1 MTFENYEDAFSKY
14 KEIFLKGRKSI
25 FTKKEILNKDNV
37 EVLIDHFVKK
47 LDDSKIEKTKDN
59 KEVIFDRVVKDQLMN
74 ASDDVIDLM
83 ANIIWLWR
91 LPPRIEKKDMETII
105 KNFLNIVGKG
115 NLLDNENNEFK
126 TTSVNGFASP
136 GSYYYSNKSFELA
149 YIIKF
154 LKKYLENDEN
164 NKEIDILKE
173 LGNSITINGKEKMAS
188 IYNALLHLFDP
199 KNYMPII
206 SNAHKEAIVAT
217 FESKYCKVDAD
228 NIDDTYDIDEKLKKI
243 NDGLKNALK
252 NEKNL
257 KENIFYDDR
266 VKNMWSGGIDF
277 ESKNIILYGAPGTG
291 KTYQTKQTIEA
302 KKQIKE
308 NCEYKIVQFHPSYSY
323 EDFMDGVKPI
333 GIENGAMK
341 FELRNGVF
349 KQMCIDA
356 FKELEKNKEK
366 AKKYYFVADEIN
378 RAELSRVFGELLLCL
393 EEDKRL
399 RFDKDGNLQ
408 GMLVKTAN
416 SSLWNNEKHA
426 VYVDKE
432 TGEGYFGVPE
442 NLYFIGTMNDI
453 DKSIDSFDMALRRR
467 FVWKRYRCDYDVIA
481 DHFAKLINSKSNA
494 KPDTE
499 TYIQTY
505 IELCKDINEYITSE
519 KGLGLDDSYELG
531 HSYFLKPKKLTK
543 SEISR
548 LWNEHISPLL
558 KEYLRTQYSGKDIET
573 RLNDMKTKLIDT
585 YGNSNK

>member
-1 MTFENYEDAFSKY
+1 MAFENYEDAFSKY

-37 EVLIDHFVKK
+37 ELLIDHFVEK

-59 KEVIFDRVVKDQLMN
+59 KEVIFDRVVKDQLMG
-74 ASDDVIDLM
+74 AIDDVIDLM

-91 LPPRIEKKDMETII
+91 LPPRIEKKDMVTII

-115 NLLDNENNEFK
+115 NLLDNENNKFK

-164 NKEIDILKE
+164 DKEIDILKE
-173 LGNSITINGKEKMAS
+173 LGNNITINGKEKTAS
-188 IYNALLHLFDP
+188 IYNALLHLFKP
-199 KNYMPII
+199 EEYVPII

-217 FESKYCKVDAD
+217 FESIYCKQGT
-228 NIDDTYDIDEKLKKI
+228 DDLDEKLKDI
-243 NDGLKNALK
+243 ENRLKDALK

-302 KKQIKE
+302 RKLIEE
-308 NCEYKIVQFHPSYSY
+308 NHEYKIVQFHPSYSY
-323 EDFMDGVKPI
+323 EDFMDGVKPT

-341 FELRNGVF
+341 FELKNGVF

-356 FKELEKNKEK
+356 FKNLKNSQEGKEEL
-366 AKKYYFVADEIN
+366 KKYYFVADEIN

-399 RFDKDGNLQ
+399 RYEGKNLQ

-416 SSLWNNEKHA
+416 SSLWDNEKHA
-426 VYVDKE
+426 VYIDEV
-432 TGEGYFGVPE
+432 GEGYFGVPE

-467 FVWKRYRCDYDVIA
+467 FVWKRYGCNYDVIA
-481 DHFAKLINSKSNA
+481 EHFDKSSEDKL
-494 KPDTE
+494 E
-499 TYIQTY
+499 TYV
-505 IELCKDINEYITSE
+505 EFCKDINEYITSD

-531 HSYFLKPKKLTK
+531 HSYFLKPKNLSKK
-543 SEISR
+543 EISK
-548 LWNEHISPLL
+548 LWEGHISPLL

-573 RLNDMKTKLIDT
+573 RLNDMKTKLIDK

>member
-1 MTFENYEDAFSKY
+1 MAFENYEDAFSKY

-37 EVLIDHFVKK
+37 ELLIDHFVEK

-59 KEVIFDRVVKDQLMN
+59 KEVIFDRVVKDQLMG
-74 ASDDVIDLM
+74 AITDDVIDLM

-91 LPPRIEKKDMETII
+91 LPPRIEKKDMVTII

-164 NKEIDILKE
+164 DKEIDILKE
-173 LGNSITINGKEKMAS
+173 LGNSITINGKEKTAS
-188 IYNALLHLFDP
+188 IYNALLHLFKP
-199 KNYMPII
+199 EEYVPII

-217 FESKYCKVDAD
+217 FESIYCKQGT
-228 NIDDTYDIDEKLKKI
+228 DDLDEKLKDI
-243 NDGLKNALK
+243 ENRLKDALK

-302 KKQIKE
+302 RKLIEE
-308 NCEYKIVQFHPSYSY
+308 NHEYKIVQFHPSYSY
-323 EDFMDGVKPI
+323 EDFMDGVKPT

-341 FELRNGVF
+341 FELKNGVF

-356 FKELEKNKEK
+356 FKNLKNSQEGKEEL
-366 AKKYYFVADEIN
+366 KKYYFVADEIN

-399 RFDKDGNLQ
+399 RLGEDGKPQ

-416 SSLWNNEKHA
+416 SSLWDKEKHA
-426 VYVDKE
+426 VCVKDN
-432 TGEGYFGVPE
+432 EGYFGVPE

-467 FVWKRYRCDYDVIA
+467 FVWKRYSCNYDVIA
-481 DHFAKLINSKSNA
+481 EYFDKSSEDKL
-494 KPDTE
+494 E
-499 TYIQTY
+499 TYV
-505 IELCKDINEYITSE
+505 EFCKDINEYITSD

-531 HSYFLKPKKLTK
+531 HSYFLKPKNLSKK
-543 SEISR
+543 EISK
-548 LWNEHISPLL
+548 LWEGHISPLL

-573 RLNDMKTKLIDT
+573 RLKEMKTKLIDK

>member
-1 MTFENYEDAFSKY
+1 MAFENYEDAFSKY

-37 EVLIDHFVKK
+37 ELLIDHFVEK

-59 KEVIFDRVVKDQLMN
+59 KEVIFDRVVKDQLMG
-74 ASDDVIDLM
+74 AIDDVIDLM

-91 LPPRIEKKDMETII
+91 LPPRIEKKDMVTII

-115 NLLDNENNEFK
+115 NLLDNENNKFK

-164 NKEIDILKE
+164 DKEIDILKE
-173 LGNSITINGKEKMAS
+173 LGNSITINGKEKTAS
-188 IYNALLHLFDP
+188 IYNALLHLFKP
-199 KNYMPII
+199 EEYVPII

-217 FESKYCKVDAD
+217 FESIYCKQGT
-228 NIDDTYDIDEKLKKI
+228 DDLDEKLKDI
-243 NDGLKNALK
+243 ENRLKDALK

-302 KKQIKE
+302 RKLIEE
-308 NCEYKIVQFHPSYSY
+308 NHEYKIVQFHPSYSY
-323 EDFMDGVKPI
+323 EDFMDGVKPT

-341 FELRNGVF
+341 FELKNGVF

-356 FKELEKNKEK
+356 FKNLKNSQEGKEEL
-366 AKKYYFVADEIN
+366 KKYYFVADEIN

-399 RFDKDGNLQ
+399 RYEGKNLQ

-416 SSLWNNEKHA
+416 SSLWDNEKHA
-426 VYVDKE
+426 VYIDEK
-432 TGEGYFGVPE
+432 TKEGYFGVPE

-467 FVWKRYRCDYDVIA
+467 FVWKRYGCNYDVIA
-481 DHFAKLINSKSNA
+481 EHFDKSSEDKL
-494 KPDTE
+494 E
-499 TYIQTY
+499 TYV
-505 IELCKDINEYITSE
+505 EFCKDINEYITSD

-531 HSYFLKPKKLTK
+531 HSYFLKPKNLSKK
-543 SEISR
+543 EISK
-548 LWNEHISPLL
+548 LWEGHISPLL

-573 RLNDMKTKLIDT
+573 RLNDMKTKLIDK

>member
-1 MTFENYEDAFSKY
+1 MATY
-14 KEIFLKGRKSI
+14 KEVFDKFNDTFLKNKKSI
-25 FTKKEILNKDNV
+25 FTDREILNKDNV
-37 EVLIDHFVKK
+37 EFLIKNFVEKGDTSNK
-47 LDDSKIEKTKDN
+47 DFDEKIKGQLKD
-59 KEVIFDRVVKDQLMN
+59 
-74 ASDDVIDLM
+74 ASDDLIDLM

-91 LPPRIEKKDMETII
+91 LPPKTADRKGSVVFFL
-105 KNFLNIVGKG
+105 KNFNKEELLRG
-115 NLLDNENNEFK
+115 NPNLFLGNFE
-126 TTSVNGFASP
+126 GFAAA
-136 GSYYYSNKSFELA
+136 GTYYNINKAFELA
-149 YIIKF
+149 YIIIF
-154 LKKYLENDEN
+154 LKKYLEVNVYNSGTKTIIE
-164 NKEIDILKE
+164 ILKC
-173 LGNSITINGKEKMAS
+173 LGNNVEMAKTKKTAS
-188 IYNALLHLFDP
+188 MYNALLHLFDP
-199 KNYMPII
+199 ENYMPII
-206 SNAHKEAIVAT
+206 SNAHKEDIVAA
-217 FESKYCKVDAD
+217 FKSKYCETGTD
-228 NIDDTYDIDEKLKKI
+228 DIDEKLKKI
-243 NDGLKNALK
+243 NDELKNALK

-302 KKQIKE
+302 RKLIEE
-308 NCEYKIVQFHPSYSY
+308 NHEYKIVQFHPSYSY

-356 FKELEKNKEK
+356 FKDLEKNKEK

-399 RFDKDGNLQ
+399 RYEGEKLQ

-416 SSLWNNEKHA
+416 SSLWDNKEHA
-426 VYVDKE
+426 VYVDE
-432 TGEGYFGVPE
+432 AGEGYFGVPE

-467 FVWKRYRCDYDVIA
+467 FVWKRYSCNYDVIA
-481 DHFAKLINSKSNA
+481 EHFDKSSEDKL
-494 KPDTE
+494 E
-499 TYIQTY
+499 TYV
-505 IELCKDINEYITSE
+505 EFCKDINEYITSD

-531 HSYFLKPKKLTK
+531 HSYFLKPKNLNKK
-543 SEISR
+543 EISK
-548 LWNEHISPLL
+548 LWEGHISPLL

-573 RLNDMKTKLIDT
+573 RLNDMKAKLIDK

>member
-1 MTFENYEDAFSKY
+1 MAFENYEDAFK
-14 KEIFLKGRKSI
+14 KFNEIFFKDRKSI
-25 FTKKEILNKDNV
+25 FTDKEIFNKNNV
-37 EVLIDHFVKK
+37 AFLIRNFVEKGDASDK
-47 LDDSKIEKTKDN
+47 DFDEKIKEQLKD
-59 KEVIFDRVVKDQLMN
+59 
-74 ASDDVIDLM
+74 ASDDEIDLM

-91 LPPRIEKKDMETII
+91 LPPKTADRKSSVAFFL
-105 KNFLNIVGKG
+105 KNFNKEELMNGDPNSFLG
-115 NLLDNENNEFK
+115 NF
-126 TTSVNGFASP
+126 VGFATA
-136 GSYYYSNKSFELA
+136 GTYYNINKAFELA
-149 YIIKF
+149 YIIRF
-154 LKKYLENDEN
+154 LEKYLEIGGTE
-164 NKEIDILKE
+164 KEIDILKKE
-173 LGNSITINGKEKMAS
+173 LGNSIKINEKEKTAS
-188 IYNALLHLFDP
+188 MYNALLHLFKPED
-199 KNYMPII
+199 YMPII

-217 FESKYCKVDAD
+217 FESKYCKTDTGDDAD
-228 NIDDTYDIDEKLKKI
+228 DIDKKLKKI
-243 NDGLKNALK
+243 KDRLENDLKGK
-252 NEKNL
+252 IEL
-257 KENIFYDDR
+257 KEKNIFYDDSVR
-266 VKNMWSGGIDF
+266 NMWSGGIDF

-302 KKQIKE
+302 RKLIEE
-308 NCEYKIVQFHPSYSY
+308 NHEYKIVQFHPSYSY
-323 EDFMDGVKPI
+323 EDFMDGVKPV

-341 FELRNGVF
+341 FELKNGVF

-356 FKELEKNKEK
+356 FKDLEKNKEK

-399 RFDKDGNLQ
+399 RLGEDGKPQ

-416 SSLWNNEKHA
+416 SSLWDNEKHA

-481 DHFAKLINSKSNA
+481 KHFDKISEDRLE
-494 KPDTE
+494 P
-499 TYIQTY
+499 Y
-505 IELCKDINEYITSE
+505 IEFCKDINEYITSE

-543 SEISR
+543 IEISK
-548 LWNEHISPLL
+548 LWEGHISPLL
-558 KEYLRTQYSGKDIET
+558 KEYLRTQYSGKDIEI

-585 YGNSNK
+585 YGNKNK

>member
-1 MTFENYEDAFSKY
+1 MAFENYEDAFSKY

-37 EVLIDHFVKK
+37 ELLIDHFVEK

-59 KEVIFDRVVKDQLMN
+59 KEVIFDRVVKDQLMG
-74 ASDDVIDLM
+74 AITDDVIDLM

-91 LPPRIEKKDMETII
+91 LPPRIEKKDMVTII

-164 NKEIDILKE
+164 DKEIDILKE
-173 LGNSITINGKEKMAS
+173 LGNSITINGKEKTAS
-188 IYNALLHLFDP
+188 IYNALLHLFKP
-199 KNYMPII
+199 EEYVPII

-217 FESKYCKVDAD
+217 FESIYCKQGT
-228 NIDDTYDIDEKLKKI
+228 DDLDEKLKDI
-243 NDGLKNALK
+243 ENRLKDALK

-302 KKQIKE
+302 RKLIEE
-308 NCEYKIVQFHPSYSY
+308 NHEYKIVQFHPSYSY
-323 EDFMDGVKPI
+323 EDFMDGVKPT

-341 FELRNGVF
+341 FELKNGVF

-356 FKELEKNKEK
+356 FKNLKNSQEGKEEL
-366 AKKYYFVADEIN
+366 KKYYFVADEIN

-399 RFDKDGNLQ
+399 RYEGKNLQ

-416 SSLWNNEKHA
+416 SSLWDNEKHA
-426 VYVDKE
+426 VYIDEV
-432 TGEGYFGVPE
+432 GEGYFGVPE

-467 FVWKRYRCDYDVIA
+467 FVWKRYGCNYDVIA
-481 DHFAKLINSKSNA
+481 EHFDKSSEDKL
-494 KPDTE
+494 E
-499 TYIQTY
+499 TYV
-505 IELCKDINEYITSE
+505 EFCKDINEYITSD

-531 HSYFLKPKKLTK
+531 HSYFLKPKNLSKK
-543 SEISR
+543 EISK
-548 LWNEHISPLL
+548 LWEGHISPLL

-573 RLNDMKTKLIDT
+573 RLNDMKTKLIDK

>member
-1 MTFENYEDAFSKY
+1 M
-14 KEIFLKGRKSI
+14 KGRKSI

-37 EVLIDHFVKK
+37 ELLIDHFVEK

-59 KEVIFDRVVKDQLMN
+59 KEVIFDRVVKDQLMG
-74 ASDDVIDLM
+74 AITDDVIDLM

-91 LPPRIEKKDMETII
+91 LPPRIEKKDMVTII

-164 NKEIDILKE
+164 DKEIDILKE
-173 LGNSITINGKEKMAS
+173 LGNSITINGKEKTAS
-188 IYNALLHLFDP
+188 IYNALLHLFKP
-199 KNYMPII
+199 EEYVPII

-217 FESKYCKVDAD
+217 FESIYCKQGT
-228 NIDDTYDIDEKLKKI
+228 DDLDEKLKDI
-243 NDGLKNALK
+243 ENRLKDALK

-302 KKQIKE
+302 RKLIEE
-308 NCEYKIVQFHPSYSY
+308 NHEYKIVQFHPSYSY
-323 EDFMDGVKPI
+323 EDFMDGVKPT

-341 FELRNGVF
+341 FELKNGVF

-356 FKELEKNKEK
+356 FKNLKNSQEGKEEL
-366 AKKYYFVADEIN
+366 KKYYFVADEIN

-399 RFDKDGNLQ
+399 RYEGKNLQ

-416 SSLWNNEKHA
+416 SSLWDNEKHA
-426 VYVDKE
+426 VYIDEV
-432 TGEGYFGVPE
+432 GEGYFGVPE

-467 FVWKRYRCDYDVIA
+467 FVWKRYGCNYDVIA
-481 DHFAKLINSKSNA
+481 EHFDKSSEDKL
-494 KPDTE
+494 E
-499 TYIQTY
+499 TYV
-505 IELCKDINEYITSE
+505 EFCKDINEYITSD

-531 HSYFLKPKKLTK
+531 HSYFLKPKNLSKK
-543 SEISR
+543 EISK
-548 LWNEHISPLL
+548 LWEGHISPLL

-573 RLNDMKTKLIDT
+573 RLNDMKTKLIDK

>member
-1 MTFENYEDAFSKY
+1 MAFENYEDAFSKY

-37 EVLIDHFVKK
+37 ELLINHFVEK

-59 KEVIFDRVVKDQLMN
+59 KEVIFDRVVKDQLMG
-74 ASDDVIDLM
+74 AIDDVIDLM

-91 LPPRIEKKDMETII
+91 LPPRIEKKDMVTII

-164 NKEIDILKE
+164 DKEIDILKE
-173 LGNSITINGKEKMAS
+173 LGNSITINGKEKTAS
-188 IYNALLHLFDP
+188 IYNALLHLFKP
-199 KNYMPII
+199 EEYVPII

-217 FESKYCKVDAD
+217 FESIYCKQGT
-228 NIDDTYDIDEKLKKI
+228 DDLDEKLKDI
-243 NDGLKNALK
+243 ENRLKDALK

-277 ESKNIILYGAPGTG
+277 VSKNIILYGAPGTG

-302 KKQIKE
+302 RKLIEE
-308 NCEYKIVQFHPSYSY
+308 NHEYKIVQFHPSYSY
-323 EDFMDGVKPI
+323 EDFMDGVKPT
-333 GIENGAMK
+333 GIENRAMK
-341 FELRNGVF
+341 FELKNGVF

-356 FKELEKNKEK
+356 FKNLKNSQEGKEEL
-366 AKKYYFVADEIN
+366 KKYYFVADEIN

-399 RFDKDGNLQ
+399 RYEGKNLQ

-416 SSLWNNEKHA
+416 SSLWDNEKHA
-426 VYVDKE
+426 VYIDEV
-432 TGEGYFGVPE
+432 GEGYFGVPE

-467 FVWKRYRCDYDVIA
+467 FVWKRYSCNYDVIA
-481 DHFAKLINSKSNA
+481 EHFDKSSEDKL
-494 KPDTE
+494 E
-499 TYIQTY
+499 TYV
-505 IELCKDINEYITSE
+505 EFCKDINEYITSD

-531 HSYFLKPKKLTK
+531 HSYFLKPKNLSKK
-543 SEISR
+543 EISK
-548 LWNEHISPLL
+548 LWEGHISPLL

-573 RLNDMKTKLIDT
+573 RLKEMKTKLIDK
-585 YGNSNK
+585 YGNSYK

>member
-1 MTFENYEDAFSKY
+1 MAFENYEDAFK
-14 KEIFLKGRKSI
+14 KFNEIFFKDRKSI
-25 FTKKEILNKDNV
+25 FTDKEIFNKNNV
-37 EVLIDHFVKK
+37 AFLIRNFVEKGDASDK
-47 LDDSKIEKTKDN
+47 DFDEKIKEQLKD
-59 KEVIFDRVVKDQLMN
+59 
-74 ASDDVIDLM
+74 ASDDEIDLM

-91 LPPRIEKKDMETII
+91 LPPKTADRKSSVAFFL
-105 KNFLNIVGKG
+105 KNFNKEELMNGDPNSFLG
-115 NLLDNENNEFK
+115 NF
-126 TTSVNGFASP
+126 VGFATA
-136 GSYYYSNKSFELA
+136 GTYYNINKAFELA
-149 YIIKF
+149 YIIRF
-154 LKKYLENDEN
+154 LEKYLEIGGTE
-164 NKEIDILKE
+164 KEIDILKKE
-173 LGNSITINGKEKMAS
+173 LGNSIKINEKEKTAS
-188 IYNALLHLFDP
+188 MYNALLHLFKPED
-199 KNYMPII
+199 YMPII

-217 FESKYCKVDAD
+217 FESKYCKTDTGDDAD
-228 NIDDTYDIDEKLKKI
+228 DIDKKLKKI
-243 NDGLKNALK
+243 KDRLENDLKGK
-252 NEKNL
+252 IEL
-257 KENIFYDDR
+257 KEKNIFYDDSVR
-266 VKNMWSGGIDF
+266 NMWSGGIDF

-302 KKQIKE
+302 RKLIEE
-308 NCEYKIVQFHPSYSY
+308 NHEYKIVQFHPSYSY
-323 EDFMDGVKPI
+323 EDFMDGVKPV

-341 FELRNGVF
+341 FELKNGVF

-356 FKELEKNKEK
+356 FKDLEKNKEK

-399 RFDKDGNLQ
+399 RLGEDGKPQ

-416 SSLWNNEKHA
+416 SSLWDNEKHA

-481 DHFAKLINSKSNA
+481 KHFDKISEDRLE
-494 KPDTE
+494 P
-499 TYIQTY
+499 Y
-505 IELCKDINEYITSE
+505 IEFCKDINEYITSE

-543 SEISR
+543 SEISK
-548 LWNEHISPLL
+548 LWEGHISPLL
-558 KEYLRTQYSGKDIET
+558 KEYLRTQYSGKDIEI

-585 YGNSNK
+585 YGNKNK

>member
-1 MTFENYEDAFSKY
+1 MAFENYEDAFSKY

-37 EVLIDHFVKK
+37 ELLIDHFVEK

-59 KEVIFDRVVKDQLMN
+59 KEVIFDRVVKDQLMG
-74 ASDDVIDLM
+74 AITDDVIDLM

-91 LPPRIEKKDMETII
+91 LPPRIEKKDMVTII

-164 NKEIDILKE
+164 DKEIDILKE
-173 LGNSITINGKEKMAS
+173 LGNSITINGKEKTAS
-188 IYNALLHLFDP
+188 IYNALLHLFKP
-199 KNYMPII
+199 EEYVPII

-217 FESKYCKVDAD
+217 FESIYCKQGT
-228 NIDDTYDIDEKLKKI
+228 DDLDEKLKDI
-243 NDGLKNALK
+243 ENRLKDALK

-302 KKQIKE
+302 RKLIEE
-308 NCEYKIVQFHPSYSY
+308 NHEYKIVQFHPSYSY
-323 EDFMDGVKPI
+323 EDFMDGVKPT

-341 FELRNGVF
+341 FELKNGVF

-356 FKELEKNKEK
+356 FKNLKNSQEGKEEL
-366 AKKYYFVADEIN
+366 KKYYFVADEIN

-399 RFDKDGNLQ
+399 RLGEDGKPQ

-416 SSLWNNEKHA
+416 SSLWDNEKHA
-426 VYVDKE
+426 VCVKDN
-432 TGEGYFGVPE
+432 EGYFGVPE

-467 FVWKRYRCDYDVIA
+467 FVWKRYSCNYDVIA
-481 DHFAKLINSKSNA
+481 EYFDKSSEDKL
-494 KPDTE
+494 E
-499 TYIQTY
+499 TYV
-505 IELCKDINEYITSE
+505 EFCKDINEYITSD

-531 HSYFLKPKKLTK
+531 HSYFLKPKNLSKK
-543 SEISR
+543 EISK
-548 LWNEHISPLL
+548 LWEGHISPLL

-573 RLNDMKTKLIDT
+573 RLKEMKTKLIYK

>member
-1 MTFENYEDAFSKY
+1 MAFENYEDAFK
-14 KEIFLKGRKSI
+14 KFNEIFFKDRKSI
-25 FTKKEILNKDNV
+25 FTDKEIFNKNNV
-37 EVLIDHFVKK
+37 AFLIRNFVEKGDASDK
-47 LDDSKIEKTKDN
+47 DFDEKIKEQLKD
-59 KEVIFDRVVKDQLMN
+59 
-74 ASDDVIDLM
+74 ASDDEIDLM

-91 LPPRIEKKDMETII
+91 LPPKTADRKSSVAFFL
-105 KNFLNIVGKG
+105 KNFNKEELMNGDPNSFLG
-115 NLLDNENNEFK
+115 NF
-126 TTSVNGFASP
+126 VGFATA
-136 GSYYYSNKSFELA
+136 GTYYNINKAFELA
-149 YIIKF
+149 YIIRF
-154 LKKYLENDEN
+154 LEKYLEIGGTE
-164 NKEIDILKE
+164 KEIDILKKE
-173 LGNSITINGKEKMAS
+173 LGNSIKINEKEKTAS
-188 IYNALLHLFDP
+188 MYNALLHLFKPED
-199 KNYMPII
+199 YMPII

-217 FESKYCKVDAD
+217 FESKYCKTDTGDDAD
-228 NIDDTYDIDEKLKKI
+228 DIDKKLKKI
-243 NDGLKNALK
+243 KDRLENDLKGK
-252 NEKNL
+252 IEL
-257 KENIFYDDR
+257 KEKNIFYDDSVR
-266 VKNMWSGGIDF
+266 NMWSGGIDF

-302 KKQIKE
+302 RKLIEE
-308 NCEYKIVQFHPSYSY
+308 NHEYKIVQFHPSYSY
-323 EDFMDGVKPI
+323 EDFMDGVKPV

-341 FELRNGVF
+341 FELKNGVF

-356 FKELEKNKEK
+356 FKDLEKNKEK

-399 RFDKDGNLQ
+399 RLGEDGKPQ

-416 SSLWNNEKHA
+416 SSLWDNEKHA

-481 DHFAKLINSKSNA
+481 KHFDKTSEDRLE
-494 KPDTE
+494 P
-499 TYIQTY
+499 Y
-505 IELCKDINEYITSE
+505 IEFCKDINEYITSE

-543 SEISR
+543 IEISK
-548 LWNEHISPLL
+548 LWEGHISPLL
-558 KEYLRTQYSGKDIET
+558 KEYLRTQYSGKDIEI

-585 YGNSNK
+585 YGNKNK

>member
-1 MTFENYEDAFSKY
+1 MAFENYEDAFSKY

-37 EVLIDHFVKK
+37 EFLIDHFVEK

-59 KEVIFDRVVKDQLMN
+59 KEVIFDRVVKDQLMG
-74 ASDDVIDLM
+74 AIDDVIDLM

-91 LPPRIEKKDMETII
+91 LPPRIEKKDMVTII

-126 TTSVNGFASP
+126 NTSVDGFASP

-154 LKKYLENDEN
+154 LKKYLEKDEN
-164 NKEIDILKE
+164 DKEIDILKE
-173 LGNSITINGKEKMAS
+173 LGNSITINGKEKTAS
-188 IYNALLHLFDP
+188 IYNALLYLFKP
-199 KNYMPII
+199 EEYVPII
-206 SNAHKEAIVAT
+206 SNTHKEDIINA
-217 FESKYCKVDAD
+217 FESKYCEIVTD
-228 NIDDTYDIDEKLKKI
+228 DIDKKLKEI
-243 NDGLKNALK
+243 ECGLKNALK
-252 NEKNL
+252 NEEKL

-291 KTYQTKQTIEA
+291 KTFQTKQTIEA
-302 KKQIKE
+302 RKIIEE
-308 NCEYKIVQFHPSYSY
+308 NHEYKIVQFHPSYSY

-349 KQMCIDA
+349 KQMCIYA
-356 FKELEKNKEK
+356 FKNLKNSQEGKEEL
-366 AKKYYFVADEIN
+366 KKYYFVADEIN

-399 RFDKDGNLQ
+399 RYEGKNLQ

-416 SSLWNNEKHA
+416 SSLWDNEKHA
-426 VYVDKE
+426 VYIDEV
-432 TGEGYFGVPE
+432 GEGYFGVPE

-467 FVWKRYRCDYDVIA
+467 FVWKRYSCNYDVIA
-481 DHFAKLINSKSNA
+481 EHFDKSSEDKL
-494 KPDTE
+494 E
-499 TYIQTY
+499 TYV
-505 IELCKDINEYITSE
+505 EFCKDINEYITSD

-531 HSYFLKPKKLTK
+531 HSYFLKPKNLSKK
-543 SEISR
+543 EISK
-548 LWNEHISPLL
+548 LWEGHISPLL
-558 KEYLRTQYSGKDIET
+558 KEYLRTQYVGKDIET
-573 RLNDMKTKLIDT
+573 RLNDMKTKLIDK

>member
-1 MTFENYEDAFSKY
+1 MAFENYEDAFSKY

-37 EVLIDHFVKK
+37 KFLVDYFVEK

-59 KEVIFDRVVKDQLMN
+59 KEVIFDRVVKDQLMG
-74 ASDDVIDLM
+74 ATDDAIDLM

-91 LPPRIEKKDMETII
+91 LPPRIEKKDMVTII

-115 NLLDNENNEFK
+115 NLFDNENNEFK

-164 NKEIDILKE
+164 DKEIDILKE
-173 LGNSITINGKEKMAS
+173 LGNSITINGKEKTAS

-199 KNYMPII
+199 ENYMPII

-217 FESKYCKVDAD
+217 FESIYCKQGT
-228 NIDDTYDIDEKLKKI
+228 DDLDEKLKDI
-243 NDGLKNALK
+243 ENRLKDALK

-302 KKQIKE
+302 RKLIEE
-308 NCEYKIVQFHPSYSY
+308 NHEYKIVQFHPSYSY

-341 FELRNGVF
+341 FELINGVF

-356 FKELEKNKEK
+356 FKDLEKNKEK

-416 SSLWNNEKHA
+416 SSLWDNEKHA
-426 VYVDKE
+426 VYIDEK
-432 TGEGYFGVPE
+432 TKEGYFGVPE

-467 FVWKRYRCDYDVIA
+467 FVWERYSCNYDVIV
-481 DHFAKLINSKSNA
+481 DSYSDEDNV
-494 KPDTE
+494 E
-499 TYIQTY
+499 TYIK
-505 IELCKDINEYITSE
+505 LCKDINEYITSE

-543 SEISR
+543 SEISK
-548 LWNEHISPLL
+548 LWEGHISPLL

-573 RLNDMKTKLIDT
+573 RLEEMKTKLIDK

>member
-1 MTFENYEDAFSKY
+1 MAFENYKEAFLEYKKMFLED
-14 KEIFLKGRKSI
+14 GKSI

-91 LPPRIEKKDMETII
+91 LPPRIEKKDMVTII

-126 TTSVNGFASP
+126 TTPVNGFASP

-164 NKEIDILKE
+164 DKEIDILKE
-173 LGNSITINGKEKMAS
+173 LGNSITINGKEKTAS

-243 NDGLKNALK
+243 NDELKNALK

-277 ESKNIILYGAPGTG
+277 ESKNIILYGTPGTG

-302 KKQIKE
+302 RKLIEE
-308 NCEYKIVQFHPSYSY
+308 NHEYKIVQFHPSYSY

-356 FKELEKNKEK
+356 FKNLKNSQEGKEK
-366 AKKYYFVADEIN
+366 LKKYYFVADEIN

-399 RFDKDGNLQ
+399 RFDKDDNLQ

-453 DKSIDSFDMALRRR
+453 DKSIDIFDMALRRR
-467 FVWKRYRCDYDVIA
+467 FVWKRYSCNYDVIA
-481 DHFAKLINSKSNA
+481 EHFDKSSEDKL
-494 KPDTE
+494 E
-499 TYIQTY
+499 TYV
-505 IELCKDINEYITSE
+505 EFCKDINEYITSD

-531 HSYFLKPKKLTK
+531 HSYFLKPKNLSKK
-543 SEISR
+543 EISK
-548 LWNEHISPLL
+548 LWEGHISPLL

-573 RLNDMKTKLIDT
+573 RLKEMKTKLIDK

>member
-1 MTFENYEDAFSKY
+1 MAFENYEDAFK
-14 KEIFLKGRKSI
+14 KFNEIFFKDRKSI
-25 FTKKEILNKDNV
+25 FTDKEIFNKNNV
-37 EVLIDHFVKK
+37 AFLIRNFVEKGDASDK
-47 LDDSKIEKTKDN
+47 DFDEKIKEQLKD
-59 KEVIFDRVVKDQLMN
+59 
-74 ASDDVIDLM
+74 ASDDEIDLM

-91 LPPRIEKKDMETII
+91 LPPKTADRKSSVAFFL
-105 KNFLNIVGKG
+105 KNFNKEELMNRDPNSFLG
-115 NLLDNENNEFK
+115 NF
-126 TTSVNGFASP
+126 VGFATA
-136 GSYYYSNKSFELA
+136 GTYYNINKAFELA
-149 YIIKF
+149 YIIRF
-154 LKKYLENDEN
+154 LEKYLEIGGTE
-164 NKEIDILKE
+164 KEIDILKKE
-173 LGNSITINGKEKMAS
+173 LGNSIKINEKEKTAS
-188 IYNALLHLFDP
+188 MYNALLHLFKPED
-199 KNYMPII
+199 YMPII

-217 FESKYCKVDAD
+217 FESKYCKTDTGDDAD
-228 NIDDTYDIDEKLKKI
+228 DIDKKLKKI
-243 NDGLKNALK
+243 KDRLENDLKGK
-252 NEKNL
+252 IEL
-257 KENIFYDDR
+257 KEKNIFYDDSVR
-266 VKNMWSGGIDF
+266 NMWSGGIDF

-302 KKQIKE
+302 RKLIEE
-308 NCEYKIVQFHPSYSY
+308 NHEYKIVQFHPSYSY
-323 EDFMDGVKPI
+323 EDFMDGVKPV

-341 FELRNGVF
+341 FELKNGVF

-356 FKELEKNKEK
+356 FKDLEKNKEK

-399 RFDKDGNLQ
+399 RLGEDGKPQ

-416 SSLWNNEKHA
+416 SSLWDNEKHA

-481 DHFAKLINSKSNA
+481 KHFDKISEDRLE
-494 KPDTE
+494 P
-499 TYIQTY
+499 Y
-505 IELCKDINEYITSE
+505 IEFCKDINEYITSE

-543 SEISR
+543 IEISK
-548 LWNEHISPLL
+548 LWEGHISPLL
-558 KEYLRTQYSGKDIET
+558 KEYLRTQYSGKDIEI

-585 YGNSNK
+585 YGNKNK

>member
-1 MTFENYEDAFSKY
+1 MAFENYEDAFK
-14 KEIFLKGRKSI
+14 KFNEIFFKDRKSI
-25 FTKKEILNKDNV
+25 FTDKEIFNKNNV
-37 EVLIDHFVKK
+37 AFLIRNFVEKGDASDK
-47 LDDSKIEKTKDN
+47 DFDEKIKEQLKD
-59 KEVIFDRVVKDQLMN
+59 
-74 ASDDVIDLM
+74 ASDDEIDLM

-91 LPPRIEKKDMETII
+91 LPPKTADRKSSVAFFL
-105 KNFLNIVGKG
+105 KNFNKEELMNGDPNSFLG
-115 NLLDNENNEFK
+115 NF
-126 TTSVNGFASP
+126 VGFATA
-136 GSYYYSNKSFELA
+136 GTYYNINKAFELA
-149 YIIKF
+149 YIIRF
-154 LKKYLENDEN
+154 LEKYLEIGGTE
-164 NKEIDILKE
+164 KEIDILKKE
-173 LGNSITINGKEKMAS
+173 LGNSIKINEKEKTAS
-188 IYNALLHLFDP
+188 MYNALLHLFKPED
-199 KNYMPII
+199 YMPII

-217 FESKYCKVDAD
+217 FESKYCKTDTGDDAD
-228 NIDDTYDIDEKLKKI
+228 DIDKKLKKI
-243 NDGLKNALK
+243 KDRLENDLKGK
-252 NEKNL
+252 IEL
-257 KENIFYDDR
+257 KEKNIFYDDSVR
-266 VKNMWSGGIDF
+266 NMWSGGIDF

-302 KKQIKE
+302 RKLIEE
-308 NCEYKIVQFHPSYSY
+308 NHEYKIVQFHPSYSY
-323 EDFMDGVKPI
+323 KDFMDGVKPV

-341 FELRNGVF
+341 FELKNGVF

-356 FKELEKNKEK
+356 FKDLEKNKEK

-399 RFDKDGNLQ
+399 RLGEDGKPQ

-416 SSLWNNEKHA
+416 SSLWDNEKHA

-467 FVWKRYRCDYDVIA
+467 FVWKKYSCNYDVIV
-481 DHFAKLINSKSNA
+481 DRYSDEDNV
-494 KPDTE
+494 E
-499 TYIQTY
+499 TYIK
-505 IELCKDINEYITSE
+505 LCKDINEYITSE

-543 SEISR
+543 SEINK

-573 RLNDMKTKLIDT
+573 RLNDMKTKLIDK

>member
-1 MTFENYEDAFSKY
+1 MAFENYEDAFSKY

-37 EVLIDHFVKK
+37 ELLIDHFVEK

-59 KEVIFDRVVKDQLMN
+59 KEVIFDRVVKDQLMG
-74 ASDDVIDLM
+74 AITDDVIDLM

-91 LPPRIEKKDMETII
+91 LPPRIEKKDMVTII

-164 NKEIDILKE
+164 DKEIDILKE
-173 LGNSITINGKEKMAS
+173 LGNSITINGKEKTAS
-188 IYNALLHLFDP
+188 IYNALLHLFKP
-199 KNYMPII
+199 EEYVPII

-217 FESKYCKVDAD
+217 FESIYCKQGT
-228 NIDDTYDIDEKLKKI
+228 DDLDEKLKDI
-243 NDGLKNALK
+243 ENRLKDALK

-302 KKQIKE
+302 RKLIEE
-308 NCEYKIVQFHPSYSY
+308 NHEYKIVQFHPSYSY
-323 EDFMDGVKPI
+323 EDFMDGVKPT
-333 GIENGAMK
+333 GIENGVMK
-341 FELRNGVF
+341 FELKNGVF

-356 FKELEKNKEK
+356 FKNLKNSQEGKEEL
-366 AKKYYFVADEIN
+366 KKYYFVADEIN

-399 RFDKDGNLQ
+399 RLGEDGKPQ

-416 SSLWNNEKHA
+416 SSLWDNEKHA
-426 VYVDKE
+426 VCVKDN
-432 TGEGYFGVPE
+432 EGYFGVPE

-467 FVWKRYRCDYDVIA
+467 FVWKRYSCNYDVIA
-481 DHFAKLINSKSNA
+481 EYFDKSSEDKL
-494 KPDTE
+494 E
-499 TYIQTY
+499 TYV
-505 IELCKDINEYITSE
+505 EFCKDINEYITSD

-531 HSYFLKPKKLTK
+531 HSYFLKPKNLSKK
-543 SEISR
+543 EISK
-548 LWNEHISPLL
+548 LWEGHISPLL

-573 RLNDMKTKLIDT
+573 RLKEMKTKLIDK

>member
-1 MTFENYEDAFSKY
+1 MAFENYEDAFSKY

-37 EVLIDHFVKK
+37 ELLIDHFVEK

-59 KEVIFDRVVKDQLMN
+59 KEVIFDRVVKDQLMG
-74 ASDDVIDLM
+74 AIDDVIDLM

-91 LPPRIEKKDMETII
+91 LPPRIEKKDMVTII

-115 NLLDNENNEFK
+115 NLLDNENNKFK

-164 NKEIDILKE
+164 DKEIDILKE
-173 LGNSITINGKEKMAS
+173 LGNSITINGKEKTAS
-188 IYNALLHLFDP
+188 IYNALLHLFKP
-199 KNYMPII
+199 EEYVPII

-217 FESKYCKVDAD
+217 FESIYCKQGT
-228 NIDDTYDIDEKLKKI
+228 DDLDEKLKDI
-243 NDGLKNALK
+243 ENRLKDALK

-302 KKQIKE
+302 RKLIEE
-308 NCEYKIVQFHPSYSY
+308 NHEYKIVQFHPSYSY
-323 EDFMDGVKPI
+323 EDFMDGVKPT

-341 FELRNGVF
+341 FELKNGVF

-356 FKELEKNKEK
+356 FKNLKNSQEGKEEL
-366 AKKYYFVADEIN
+366 KKYYFVADEIN

-399 RFDKDGNLQ
+399 RYEGKNLQ

-416 SSLWNNEKHA
+416 SSLWDNEKHA
-426 VYVDKE
+426 VYIDEV
-432 TGEGYFGVPE
+432 GEGYFGVPE

-467 FVWKRYRCDYDVIA
+467 FVWKRYGCNYDVIA
-481 DHFAKLINSKSNA
+481 EHFDKSSEDKL
-494 KPDTE
+494 E
-499 TYIQTY
+499 TYV
-505 IELCKDINEYITSE
+505 EFCKDINEYITSD

-531 HSYFLKPKKLTK
+531 HSYFLKPKNLSKK
-543 SEISR
+543 EISK
-548 LWNEHISPLL
+548 LWEGHISPLL

-573 RLNDMKTKLIDT
+573 RLNDMKTKLIDK

>member
-1 MTFENYEDAFSKY
+1 MAFENYEDAFK
-14 KEIFLKGRKSI
+14 KFNEIFFKDRKSI
-25 FTKKEILNKDNV
+25 FTDKEIFNKNNV
-37 EVLIDHFVKK
+37 AFLIRNFVEKGDASDK
-47 LDDSKIEKTKDN
+47 DFDEKIKEQLKD
-59 KEVIFDRVVKDQLMN
+59 
-74 ASDDVIDLM
+74 ASDDEIDLM

-91 LPPRIEKKDMETII
+91 LPPKTADRKSSVAFFL
-105 KNFLNIVGKG
+105 KNFNKEELMNGDPNSFLG
-115 NLLDNENNEFK
+115 NF
-126 TTSVNGFASP
+126 VGFATA
-136 GSYYYSNKSFELA
+136 GTYYNINKAFELA
-149 YIIKF
+149 YIIRF
-154 LKKYLENDEN
+154 LEKYLEIGGTE
-164 NKEIDILKE
+164 KEIDILKKE
-173 LGNSITINGKEKMAS
+173 LGNSIKINEKEKTAS
-188 IYNALLHLFDP
+188 MYNALLHLFKPED
-199 KNYMPII
+199 YMPII

-217 FESKYCKVDAD
+217 FESKYCKTDTGDDAD
-228 NIDDTYDIDEKLKKI
+228 DIDKKLKKI
-243 NDGLKNALK
+243 KDRLENDLKGK
-252 NEKNL
+252 IEL
-257 KENIFYDDR
+257 KEKNIFYDDSVR
-266 VKNMWSGGIDF
+266 NMWSGGIDF

-302 KKQIKE
+302 RKLIEE
-308 NCEYKIVQFHPSYSY
+308 NHEYKIVQFHPSYSY
-323 EDFMDGVKPI
+323 EDFMDGVKPV

-341 FELRNGVF
+341 FELKNGVF

-356 FKELEKNKEK
+356 FKDLEKNKEK

-399 RFDKDGNLQ
+399 RLGEDGKPQ

-416 SSLWNNEKHA
+416 SSLWDNEKHA

-481 DHFAKLINSKSNA
+481 KHFDKTSEDRLE
-494 KPDTE
+494 P
-499 TYIQTY
+499 Y
-505 IELCKDINEYITSE
+505 IEFCKDINEYITSE

-543 SEISR
+543 IEISK
-548 LWNEHISPLL
+548 LWEGHISPLL

-585 YGNSNK
+585 YGNKNK

>member
-1 MTFENYEDAFSKY
+1 MAFENYEDAFK
-14 KEIFLKGRKSI
+14 KFNEIFFKDRKSI
-25 FTKKEILNKDNV
+25 FTDKEIFNKNNV
-37 EVLIDHFVKK
+37 AFLIRNFVEKGDASDK
-47 LDDSKIEKTKDN
+47 DFDEKIKEQLKD
-59 KEVIFDRVVKDQLMN
+59 
-74 ASDDVIDLM
+74 ASDDEIDLM

-91 LPPRIEKKDMETII
+91 LPPKTADRKSSVAFFL
-105 KNFLNIVGKG
+105 KNFNKEELMNGDPNSFLG
-115 NLLDNENNEFK
+115 NF
-126 TTSVNGFASP
+126 VGFATA
-136 GSYYYSNKSFELA
+136 GTYYNINKAFELA
-149 YIIKF
+149 YIIRF
-154 LKKYLENDEN
+154 LEKYLEIGGTE
-164 NKEIDILKE
+164 KEIDILKKE
-173 LGNSITINGKEKMAS
+173 LGNSIKINEKEKTAS
-188 IYNALLHLFDP
+188 MYNALLHLFKPED
-199 KNYMPII
+199 YMPII

-217 FESKYCKVDAD
+217 FESKYCKTDTGDDAD
-228 NIDDTYDIDEKLKKI
+228 DIDKKLKKI
-243 NDGLKNALK
+243 KDRLENDLKGK
-252 NEKNL
+252 IEL
-257 KENIFYDDR
+257 KEKNIFYDDSVR
-266 VKNMWSGGIDF
+266 NMWSGGIDF

-302 KKQIKE
+302 RKLIEE
-308 NCEYKIVQFHPSYSY
+308 NHEYKIVQFHPSYSY
-323 EDFMDGVKPI
+323 EDFMDGVKPV

-341 FELRNGVF
+341 FELKNGVF

-356 FKELEKNKEK
+356 FKDLEKNKEK

-399 RFDKDGNLQ
+399 RLGEDGKPQ

-416 SSLWNNEKHA
+416 SSLWDNEKHA

-467 FVWKRYRCDYDVIA
+467 FVWKKYSCNYDVIV
-481 DHFAKLINSKSNA
+481 DRYSDEDNV
-494 KPDTE
+494 E
-499 TYIQTY
+499 TYIK
-505 IELCKDINEYITSE
+505 LCKDINEYITSE

-543 SEISR
+543 SEINK

-573 RLNDMKTKLIDT
+573 RLNDMKTKLIDK